1 MLEAWAKA
9 YADRWGLP
17 RPAVAEIV
25 KVLDAVRRGE
35 VADSRAATRVDEDED
50 TGHSPT
56 LEPLDSANL
65 PPDERYEEMGLI
77 GEGGMGEVRRVWD
90 NALQRTVAMKIL
102 RRELAERD
110 DLVHRFV
117 EEAQA
122 TAQLEHP
129 GIMPVY
135 DVGRLADGRPY
146 FTMKEIRGR
155 SLLQVIEEV
164 HQESDNGWGVTPTG
178 WTFQRLLQVLQQ
190 VCEAV
195 AFAHSRGVLHRDLK
209 PTNVMVG
216 TFGEVVVMDW
226 GLAKISQPTSSSSG
240 SAPKDPVITV
250 RSRGGK
256 YLTRTGSVAGTPN
269 YMPPEQAR
277 GEHGRVGPWSDV
289 YALGAL
295 LYEILAD
302 RAPYD
307 GDDLDSVVKK
317 VLEGP
322 PPPPFP
328 RFQTGGARLPFPE
341 DGLRAICAKAMA
353 REIVDR
359 YMDAATLAEAIREWL
374 DNAGARER
382 AIALVR
388 RADALDPDMVALR
401 KRVATLRAEATSL
414 LGTLPADAPAERKRA
429 GWALED
435 QAAEVEQELVRKQ
448 VRYANFLQAAL
459 AGVPDLPEAQG
470 RLEVLAE
477 TIGPSLGHGPLGAAL
492 VRPARSGD
500 GFLTLLT
507 EPASASVTL
516 RRFELVDRR
525 LEPRTVEGFGA
536 PIRTPLD
543 RLRLPAGSWQVRIE
557 AEGHDPLVVLAQ
569 VRPGE
574 LWSTAPAGTQRA
586 VPLALAPRG
595 HDPEDAVRVPPGWA
609 WLGGDIEVRDSQ
621 PRQRVWVDGFHA
633 KRAPVTV
640 AEFLSF
646 LQDLTASGRTDDAAR
661 AAPMG
666 FTLQAGRW
674 VPPEGWLGEEPVRR
688 VTFEAAHAYAN
699 WYAARTG
706 RPWRLPREREW
717 EKAARG
723 VDERI
728 LPWGSFL
735 DPSWANVADSHA
747 GRPPR
752 PEPVSRWPL
761 DVSPYGVLGLA
772 GNVRDWVVD
781 DRAPRTQAEPAARE
795 FRWVKGGHFL
805 GVASLAR
812 AALRYRLPLP
822 WDEGTGFRLV
832 APLAVAPARPGG
844 PHGDR

>member
-1 MLEAWAKA
+1 MLDAWAKA

-17 RPAVAEIV
+17 QPAVAEILRV
-25 KVLDAVRRGE
+25 MDAVGRGE
-35 VADSRAATRVDEDED
+35 VADGRADTRIEEDD
-50 TGHSPT
+50 TQPPPT
-56 LEPLDSANL
+56 HHETLDTANL
-65 PPDERYEEMGLI
+65 PPEERYEEMGMI

-102 RRELAERD
+102 RKDLAERD

-135 DVGRLADGRPY
+135 DVGRLDDGRPY

-155 SLLQVIEEV
+155 SLLDVIEEV
-164 HQESDNGWGVTPTG
+164 HQESDNGWGITPTG
-178 WTFQRLLQVLQQ
+178 WTFQRLIQVLQQ

-216 TFGEVVVMDW
+216 AFGEVVVMDW
-226 GLAKISQPTSSSSG
+226 GLAKIAQSTSSSSG
-240 SAPKDPVITV
+240 SGPKNPVITV
-250 RSRGGK
+250 RSRGGL
-256 YLTRTGSVAGTPN
+256 YVTRSGSVAGTPN

-277 GEHGRVGPWSDV
+277 GEHGLVGPWSDV

-295 LYEILAD
+295 LYEVLAD
-302 RAPYD
+302 KAPYD
-307 GDDLDSVVKK
+307 GEDLDEVVKK
-317 VLEGP
+317 VLAGG

-328 RFQTGGARLPFPE
+328 RFQSPDADLPYPE
-341 DGLRAICAKAMA
+341 DALRQICAKAMA
-353 REIVDR
+353 REIVNR
-359 YMDAATLAEAIREWL
+359 YMDAATLAEAIRQWL

-382 AIALVR
+382 AIELVR
-388 RADALDPDMVALR
+388 RADTLDPDMVSLR
-401 KRVATLRAEATSL
+401 KRVATLRADAASIL
-414 LGTLPADAPAERKRA
+414 AALPADAPTDQKRA

-435 QAAEVEQELVRKQ
+435 QAADIEQELVRKQ
-448 VRYANFLQAAL
+448 VRYANYLQAAL

-470 RLEVLAE
+470 RLEALAE
-477 TIGPSLGHGPLGAAL
+477 TSGGALGLPPGGP
-492 VRPARSGD
+492 VFARSARAGD

-507 EPASASVTL
+507 EPAGARVTL

-525 LEPRTVEGFGA
+525 LSPRLVPGFESSA
-536 PIRTPLD
+536 RPPLD
-543 RLRLPAGSWQVRIE
+543 RIRVPAGSWQLYVE
-557 AEGHDPLVVLAQ
+557 ADGYEPMVVLAS
-569 VRPGE
+569 VRAGE
-574 LWSTAPAGTQRA
+574 LWSTSPPGTQRSVPIRLA
-586 VPLALAPRG
+586 VRG
-595 HDPEDAVRVPPGWA
+595 ADPEGAVRIPPGWA
-609 WLGGDIEVRDSQ
+609 WMGGDLETRDSL
-621 PRQRVWVDGFHA
+621 PRTRVWVDGYLMQ
-633 KRAPVTV
+633 RAPVTV
-640 AEFLSF
+640 AEFLAF
-646 LQDLTASGRTDDAAR
+646 LQDLEAGRRGDLAARSAPAGFELRSGRWT
-661 AAPMG
+661 APG
-666 FTLQAGRW
+666 
-674 VPPEGWLGEEPVRR
+674 GWLPDEPVRR
-688 VTFEAAHAYAN
+688 VTFEAAHAYAT
-699 WYAARTG
+699 WFASRTG

-723 VDERI
+723 VDERP

-735 DPSWANVADSHA
+735 DPSWACVADSHA

-752 PEPVSRWPL
+752 PDPVTRWPL

-781 DRAPRTQAEPAARE
+781 DRAPRLAPGPTEPAPPE

-805 GVASLAR
+805 GIGQLSR

-832 APLAVAPARPGG
+832 ASVG
-844 PHGDR
+844 